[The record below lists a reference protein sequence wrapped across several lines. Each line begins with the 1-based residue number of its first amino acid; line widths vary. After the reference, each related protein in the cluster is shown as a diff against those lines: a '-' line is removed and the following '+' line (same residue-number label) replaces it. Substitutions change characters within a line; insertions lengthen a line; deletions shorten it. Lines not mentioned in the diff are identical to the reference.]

1 MIERT
6 TVRLPAALLDRARRK
21 AAREK
26 RTLTALIEDGLRMVC
41 SEKRDD
47 KKPRIIPRVSSATGG
62 VVPGVDLTKFSLLE
76 EQDDLEKMRRLDRRK

>member
-6 TVRLPAALLDRARRK
+6 TVRLPSDLLDRARRK

-41 SEKRDD
+41 SENAEKQ
-47 KKPRIIPRVSSATGG
+47 PRIVPRVSSASGP
-62 VVPGVDLTKFSLLE
+62 PGSVDLPPFRVLE
-76 EQDDLEKMRRLDRRK
+76 EEDDLERLRKLGAIK